1 MNQLDSLL
9 WLKDCVDF
17 RVLKGWYSQEKK
29 YQAVKPN
36 GRTLC
41 ARTNGVDEGESR
53 PNCNGSS
60 VFHKCC
66 SFLV

>member
-36 GRTLC
+36 GRRYVIKIEEEAT
-41 ARTNGVDEGESR
+41 
-53 PNCNGSS
+53 
-60 VFHKCC
+60 
-66 SFLV
+66 